1 MNQIQIH
8 KTGGRAVVLIC
19 LMLLVQT
26 SLVRAAGGI
35 TGEWEITMEYSGQQS
50 FATLSIAE
58 KADGTLTGKWGSSE
72 LANVKFKDGKL
83 TFTRTIRFG
92 DNEFTMNYIGNL
104 EDGKLFGLLS
114 SDRGEF
120 AANGARKKPKLPVLG
135 HWNVKFNVG
144 EREITGKLSIS
155 QKADGVLEGK
165 WTSEG
170 GNTVISNV
178 KFQDGKLTYHRKS
191 TLGDN
196 TYESDFE
203 GTVSG
208 HKLTGAFKSQ
218 RGELPATGQRI
229 GAALVG
235 KWELTTTSERGT
247 RQRTLTVY
255 GDLTGRYESF
265 GGGIPIKDLKLE
277 GNQVTFATERRY
289 RDQTYRSDFKAT
301 LDGDTIKGQI
311 TTSRGTTELTGK
323 KVTTTSLVDRD
334 IHVSGQGN
342 ARYGSE
348 SRRRSDQ
355 LQGHQDVQRESVH
368 DELQRHAGRRYDQG
382 QNHFIQGHNRA
393 DRQENRLRR
402 RCQDGRISR
411 PSARLKVWITLTADA
426 ADLDICRS

>member
-8 KTGGRAVVLIC
+8 KTGGRIVILIC

-26 SLVRAAGGI
+26 SLVRAADGI
-35 TGEWEITMEYSGQQS
+35 TGDWEIMMEYRGQQS
-50 FATLSIAE
+50 FAALSIAE
-58 KADGTLTGKWGSSE
+58 KADGALTGKWGSSE
-72 LANVKFKDGKL
+72 LSNVKFKDGKL

-92 DNEFTMNYIGNL
+92 DNEFTMNYIGSL
-104 EDGKLFGLLS
+104 EDGKLVGLLS

-120 AANGARKKPKLPVLG
+120 PANGARKKPKLPVLG
-135 HWNVKFNVG
+135 HWNVKFNVE

-155 QKADGVLEGK
+155 QKADGTLEGK

-170 GNTVISNV
+170 DNTVISNV

-191 TLGDN
+191 TFGDN

-208 HKLTGAFKSQ
+208 HKLTGAFKGQ

-229 GAALVG
+229 GAAIIG

-265 GGGIPIKDLKLE
+265 GGEIPIKDLKLE
-277 GNQVTFATERRY
+277 GNQVTFAIERRY
-289 RDQTYRSDFKAT
+289 RDQTNRSDFKAT

-311 TTSRGTTELTGK
+311 TSSRGTTELTGK
-323 KVTTTSLVDRD
+323 KVLTTSFVVGTWELT
-334 IHVSGQGN
+334 
-342 ARYGSE
+342 SE
-348 SRRRSDQ
+348 SSRGTRTYTLKIKDDMTATYTSRD
-355 LQGHQDVQRESVH
+355 RETPVT
-368 DELQRHAGRRYDQG
+368 D
-382 QNHFIQGHNRA
+382 
-393 DRQENRLRR
+393 
-402 RCQDGRISR
+402 
-411 PSARLKVWITLTADA
+411 LKVEGDQISFKVIRTFNESQFTMNFKGTLDGDTIKGKITSSRGTTELTGKKID
-426 ADLDICRS
+426 

>member
-8 KTGGRAVVLIC
+8 KTGGRTVILIC

-35 TGEWEITMEYSGQQS
+35 TGDWEITMEYSGQQS

-92 DNEFTMNYIGNL
+92 DNEFTMNYIGSL
-104 EDGKLFGLLS
+104 EDGKLVGLLS

-120 AANGARKKPKLPVLG
+120 PANGARKKPKLPVLG

-191 TLGDN
+191 TFGDN

-229 GAALVG
+229 GAAIIG

-311 TTSRGTTELTGK
+311 TSSRGTTELTGK
-323 KVTTTSLVDRD
+323 KVPTTSFVVGTWELT
-334 IHVSGQGN
+334 
-342 ARYGSE
+342 SE
-348 SRRRSDQ
+348 SSRGTRTYTLKIKDDMTATYTSRDRETPVTDLKVEGDQ
-355 LQGHQDVQRESVH
+355 ISFKITRTF
-368 DELQRHAGRRYDQG
+368 
-382 QNHFIQGHNRA
+382 N
-393 DRQENRLRR
+393 DRQFTMDFKATL
-402 RCQDGRISR
+402 DGDTIKGQITSSR
-411 PSARLKVWITLTADA
+411 GTTELTGKKID
-426 ADLDICRS
+426 

>member
-144 EREITGKLSIS
+144 
-155 QKADGVLEGK
+155 
-165 WTSEG
+165 G

-323 KVTTTSLVDRD
+323 KVTTTSLV
-334 IHVSGQGN
+334 VGTWELT
-342 ARYGSE
+342 SE
-348 SRRRSDQ
+348 SSRGTRTYTLKIKDDMTATYTSRD
-355 LQGHQDVQRESVH
+355 RETPVT
-368 DELQRHAGRRYDQG
+368 D
-382 QNHFIQGHNRA
+382 
-393 DRQENRLRR
+393 
-402 RCQDGRISR
+402 
-411 PSARLKVWITLTADA
+411 LKVEGDQISFKVTRTFNESQFTMNFKGTLDGDTIRGKITSSRGTTELTGKKID
-426 ADLDICRS
+426 